1 MEVNFMEKIKLTTV
15 LDSENDG
22 ISSFEGV
29 GMLKNNELIF
39 FENSIKVVISM
50 IDNMIKIRRITDE
63 YTLELQFTDSLTKEG
78 IYDIK
83 GGSIQI
89 PVKTNTSSL
98 KISDGNIHIEYVLEL
113 SGVNQGKFIYDVNY
127 EVIK

>member
-1 MEVNFMEKIKLTTV
+1 MVKIKLTTT
-15 LDSENDG
+15 LASEVNG
-22 ISSFEGV
+22 ITSFNGV
-29 GMLKNNELIF
+29 GIIKNNEIVF
-39 FENSIKVVISM
+39 YENSVKVVIS
-50 IDNMIKIRRITDE
+50 IFNNSIKLKRITDD
-63 YTLELQFTDSLTKEG
+63 YTLLLEFDGSLTKEG

-89 PVKTNTSSL
+89 PVKTNTSVL
-98 KISDGNIHIEYVLEL
+98 KINDQNIHIEYEVEL

>member
-1 MEVNFMEKIKLTTV
+1 MEKIKLTTV
-15 LDSENDG
+15 LNSQNDG
-22 ISSFEGV
+22 IFSFDGV

-39 FENSIKVVISM
+39 FENSIKVVISI
-50 IDNMIKIRRITDE
+50 IDNIIKIRRITDE
-63 YTLELQFTDSLTKEG
+63 YTLELQFDDSLTKEG

-89 PVKTNTSSL
+89 PVKTNTSVL
-98 KISDGNIHIEYVLEL
+98 KINDQNIHIEYELEL

>member
-1 MEVNFMEKIKLTTV
+1 MEKIKLTTV
-15 LDSENDG
+15 LNSQNYG
-22 ISSFEGV
+22 IFSFDGV

-39 FENSIKVVISM
+39 FENSIKVVISI
-50 IDNMIKIRRITDE
+50 IDNIIKIRRITDE

-98 KISDGNIHIEYVLEL
+98 KISNQNIHIEYELEL

>member
-1 MEVNFMEKIKLTTV
+1 MENIKLTTV

-39 FENSIKVVISM
+39 FENSIKVVIS
-50 IDNMIKIRRITDE
+50 IINNIIKIRRITDE
-63 YTLELQFTDSLTKEG
+63 YILELQFDDSLTKEG

-98 KISDGNIHIEYVLEL
+98 KISNQNIHIEYELEL